1 MGSNIGT
8 TRCNG
13 RHLHHIS
20 IGAVSPDSS
29 TYPHSAINTGQYAA
43 ALFICSASKGGEEMM
58 FRSYPDVMT
67 VKQLAAALGIGINKA
82 YEIVNDGTINSKRIG
97 RRILIPKLYLVDYIQ
112 QTRYNKGV

>member
-1 MGSNIGT
+1 MSDFRFQPWPGT
-8 TRCNG
+8 
-13 RHLHHIS
+13 I
-20 IGAVSPDSS
+20 
-29 TYPHSAINTGQYAA
+29 AITTLLEFCSWLG
-43 ALFICSASKGGEEMM
+43 SASKGGEEMM